1 MSKTQDIAPGAV
13 LRKPLLLGAALILL
27 LYGVF
32 GMFDLFDAW
41 QARREESLKRGLRL
55 ELDRAIAWRANG
67 CVLLDAAWPI
77 HEAVRSGFGRYLTFR
92 NAVDRMNRNFGGGCS
107 LFLFQNGR
115 NTLTYPTNATH
126 SALVSEILSAIQA
139 PPRKRARL
147 APQIDAKIVGLWG
160 REATVENIRKNNG
173 EYIALESADG
183 RGVGHFTFYGT
194 GMAVILLIEHVP
206 AHHLDDFLRHRRRY
220 HTAARDAGRGMP
232 DIGFWVPPRN
242 RSTQSIC
249 MAWEKANA
257 EKRDTVELNGS
268 VWMFDR
274 DRLGAVTTVTSP
286 LPASNDLALLRAAC
300 LAIMIVVPLFVFHA
314 YRRGISTS
322 ASSLRAHMRL
332 LFLAATLLPMLS
344 TLGVGWMSL
353 GYQEER
359 LRNAA
364 FAKGAT
370 KLHTVNAG
378 FSRTMAIFRE
388 KFMELWKL
396 ANNVPFD
403 SDEFLRR
410 LAPLEETR
418 ICRLL
423 MLFDANSRA
432 ILKRVDADR
441 NDIVDMS
448 TLLSRAAIRRYIPE
462 RIEAGDQNKIQPM
475 DLLIEEMTT
484 NPEFGWSTLIEAPNE
499 VHRLQA
505 GFSSADVIWNVFPA
519 LSTGPAFLLGMAD
532 SDDLIRLH
540 LSYSVLTGAD
550 AIRLLLLEAFH
561 MEMPPAIGI
570 QSFSTLSAVMR
581 TPRLSAT
588 PRRAKATSF
597 SGERLWPEPGTPDR
611 LELMPLMQ
619 VCHLTNKV
627 VEREVHL
634 SSGTAWVVAAPEAV
648 LGKYVTAAVLD
659 AEQELSGLN
668 GTKLALL
675 AGLLVSLLTSFA
687 AGQLLSAL
695 VLVPIADLQDG
706 IDAIRRRR
714 SDIVIP
720 CRRDDEFGHLAKI
733 FNRALGDLKDL
744 ELARIVQA
752 SLLPASTPQ
761 IEGFTLAAVNL
772 PATDLS
778 GDYYDLMRCP
788 DGSFLMVIGDVTGHG
803 ASAALA
809 MAMAKA
815 TVAYRLADGETR
827 PGPLMASLN
836 EVFFQELRGQRKF
849 MTMLTVRLDPS
860 THLLTVES
868 AGHNYPLHHSA
879 ASKRTDFLPMVGFPL
894 GARQNAKRDT
904 LDVSLEPGD
913 AFVMY
918 TDGYTECMLP
928 NGEQLGDE
936 TLRDITDSL
945 AGSGKDARG
954 ILDGLLMELNIRRA
968 PGPLGDDIT
977 LVILRRDG

>member
-1 MSKTQDIAPGAV
+1 MVPGIAPGAG
-13 LRKPLLLGAALILL
+13 LRRPLLFGTALVLL

-41 QARREESLKRGLRL
+41 QVRREESLKRSLRL

-77 HEAVRSGFGRYLTFR
+77 HEAVRSGFGRYQTFR
-92 NAVDRMNRNFGGGCS
+92 NAIDRMNRDFGGGCS
-107 LFLFQNGR
+107 LFLFQNDR
-115 NTLTYPTNATH
+115 NTLTYPANATH

-139 PPRKRARL
+139 PARSRARL
-147 APQIDAKIVGLWG
+147 APQIEARTLELWG
-160 REATVENIRKNNG
+160 REATIENIRKKNG
-173 EYIALESADG
+173 EYILLDSAG
-183 RGVGHFTFYGT
+183 SKGVGHFTFNGS
-194 GMAVILLIEHVP
+194 GMAFILLIEHVP
-206 AHHLDDFLRHRRRY
+206 GHHMDDFLRHRRRY
-220 HTAARDAGRGMP
+220 LAAARNAGRGIP
-232 DIGFWVPPRN
+232 DIGFWIPPRN
-242 RSTQSIC
+242 RSPLSIR

-257 EKRDTVELNGS
+257 EKKDSVELNGTI
-268 VWMFDR
+268 WMFDR
-274 DRLGAVTTVTSP
+274 DRIGDVTAVASP

-300 LAIMIVVPLFVFHA
+300 LAVMILVPLLAFHG
-314 YRRGISTS
+314 YRRGINPS
-322 ASSLRAHMRL
+322 AASLRAYVRL
-332 LFLAATLLPMLS
+332 LFIAATLLPMLS
-344 TLGVGWMSL
+344 ALGVGWMSL

-364 FAKGAT
+364 FEKGAT
-370 KLHTVNAG
+370 KLHTLNAG
-378 FSRTMAIFRE
+378 FSRTLAIYRE
-388 KFMELWKL
+388 KFLELWKL
-396 ANNVPFD
+396 ANRAPFD
-403 SDEFLRR
+403 LDEFCRR
-410 LAPLEETR
+410 LDILSEAR
-418 ICRLL
+418 MCRLL
-423 MLFDANSRA
+423 MLFDANSRP
-432 ILKRVDADR
+432 ILQRVDADR
-441 NDIVDMS
+441 DDIVEMS
-448 TLLSRAAIRRYIPE
+448 TLLARAAIRRYIPD
-462 RIEAGDQNKIQPM
+462 RLGTGDQGKVQPL
-475 DLLIEEMTT
+475 DLLVEDLTT
-484 NPEFGWSTLIEAPNE
+484 NPEFGWSTLIETPNAI
-499 VHRLQA
+499 HRLQA
-505 GFSSADVIWNVFPA
+505 GFSSADVIWNVFPG
-519 LSTGPAFLLGMAD
+519 LSTGPAFLMGMAD

-540 LSYSVLTGAD
+540 LSYSVLAGAH
-550 AIRLLLLEAFH
+550 AIRLLLLEACH
-561 MEMPPAIGI
+561 MEMPPVLGLVN
-570 QSFSTLSAVMR
+570 FSTLSAVMR

-588 PRRAKATSF
+588 PRRTESTPI

-611 LELMPLMQ
+611 QELIPLMQ

-627 VEREVHL
+627 IEREIRL
-634 SSGTAWVVAAPEAV
+634 SSGTAWVVAAPENV

-659 AEQELSGLN
+659 AEQELSSLN
-668 GTKLALL
+668 DTRLALL
-675 AGLLVSLLTSFA
+675 VGLLVSLLTSFA

-733 FNRALGDLKDL
+733 FNRALGELKDL
-744 ELARIVQA
+744 ELARVVQA

-778 GDYYDLMRCP
+778 GDYYDLVRCP

-815 TVAYRLADGETR
+815 TVAYRLADGETG
-827 PGPLMASLN
+827 PAPLMSSLN

-849 MTMLTVRLDPS
+849 MTMLTGRLDPAA
-860 THLLTVES
+860 HLLTVES
-868 AGHNYPLHHSA
+868 AGHNYPLHHHA
-879 ASKRTDFLPMVGFPL
+879 ASKQTEFLPMTGFPL

-904 LDVSLEPGD
+904 IEVSLEPGD
-913 AFVMY
+913 VFVMY

-936 TLRDITDSL
+936 TLRDIVDSL

-954 ILDGLLMELNIRRA
+954 ILDGLLMELSIRRA
-968 PGPLGDDIT
+968 PGPMGDDVT
-977 LVILRRDG
+977 LVVLRRDT